1 MNLSSFVLFADLV
14 LLVHF
19 AIVLFVVA
27 GLLLVIVGNTLN
39 WPWVNGWWFRVLHLF
54 TILVVVAESWLG
66 IECPLT
72 TLENWLRLQAGQG
85 VYLGSFI
92 QHWVHG
98 ILFYQAPPWVF
109 ALAYTIFGLAVV
121 AAWWRWPPDLKKA
134 RMSESTCSNARL

>member
-1 MNLSSFVLFADLV
+1 MSYSFLADAV

-27 GLLLVIVGNTLN
+27 GLLLIAVGNAVH
-39 WPWVNGWWFRVLHLF
+39 WRWVNGRWFRALHLLA
-54 TILVVVAESWLG
+54 IGIVVVESWLG

-85 VYLGSFI
+85 NYLGSFI

-98 ILFYQAPPWVF
+98 ILFYHAPPWVF
-109 ALAYTIFGLAVV
+109 TVAYTLFGLAVV
-121 AAWWRWPPDLKKA
+121 VAWWRWPPVKGRD
-134 RMSESTCSNARL
+134 